1 MPSSVD
7 VIIDIDPADNPA
19 PKHAVANNS
28 PTIDPP
34 SKSIPIRKININNDT
49 TSGASAFDDKKLP
62 ALTSRVPISGD
73 DVLKQCNNVWED
85 KFPDLVEAIKASSK
99 DAPAPH
105 LRPLPLPKLR
115 PSMKN

>member
-1 MPSSVD
+1 MPYSVD
-7 VIIDIDPADNPA
+7 VAIDIDPVDNPA
-19 PKHAVANNS
+19 TKHAVANNS

-34 SKSIPIRKININNDT
+34 SKSIPRNINNDT

-99 DAPAPH
+99 DAAEFNGKYMG
-105 LRPLPLPKLR
+105 RENACGR
-115 PSMKN
+115 TN